1 MPTYVPKFRQ
11 HVIVLRIRPFV
22 IKKTSTQQGP
32 KTRCPK
38 GPLHHPFY
46 YRLGMTKLK
55 LKKVDWVLGIYP
67 ITLSVGERRRITYFG
82 VKRFL
87 ISRSSVPG
95 VEPITL
101 TGKGGQTVFTMKSR
115 NRR

>member
-67 ITLSVGERRRITYFG
+67 IPYNPVRWRTAENNIFWS
-82 VKRFL
+82 
-87 ISRSSVPG
+87 
-95 VEPITL
+95 
-101 TGKGGQTVFTMKSR
+101 
-115 NRR
+115 